1 MSVDGLD
8 LSDIEEI
15 LDEMDLDRSVE
26 PVSHLYRGGTS
37 AAKEILESFIENRFG
52 DYVEHRNQPQ
62 TDDVSH
68 MSKYLHYGHVSPVYL
83 ALEIKKAGAGQDNV
97 DSYLEELVVRRE
109 LSISFQIYKTS

>member
-1 MSVDGLD
+1 M
-8 LSDIEEI
+8 
-15 LDEMDLDRSVE
+15 
-26 PVSHLYRGGTS
+26 
-37 AAKEILESFIENRFG
+37 
-52 DYVEHRNQPQ
+52 EHRNQPQ

-68 MSKYLHYGHVSPVYL
+68 MSKYLHYEHVSPVYL